1 MLFAL
6 IFTVSISIFLSV
18 LSSSIIWKYA
28 SHSWHGFITSGSM
41 AVVGILMMLI
51 FDLWNPDFLTLS
63 AYVLLLYGL
72 CVSYFFIQLIVVL
85 KITKQRRLTD
95 VNL

>member
-6 IFTVSISIFLSV
+6 IFTVLISIFLSV
-18 LSSSIIWKYA
+18 LASSILWKYA
-28 SHSWHGFITSGSM
+28 SHSWYGFITSGSM

-51 FDLWNPDFLTLS
+51 FDLWNPYFLTLS
-63 AYVLLLYGL
+63 EYVLLLYGL
-72 CVSYFFIQLIVVL
+72 CLSYFLIQLIVVL
-85 KITKQRRLTD
+85 KITRQRRFTD